1 MWETYT
7 WIHVFPIENGGFY
20 DKLLGF
26 VFVGDFLRRIGIVP
40 WNETNQHQGRVHL
53 GPMIFGSRIFQ
64 ASFRV
69 ANPSGESLLS
79 FNSGFC
85 QELLD
90 TIHSEH
96 CIIIAASQKVVDLI
110 FFCWFQISRSG

>member
-1 MWETYT
+1 MKMYF
-7 WIHVFPIENGGFY
+7 VFPIENGGFY
-20 DKLLGF
+20 KLLGF
-26 VFVGDFLRRIGIVP
+26 VFFGDFLRRKGSYHGMRFSASRP
-40 WNETNQHQGRVHL
+40 
-53 GPMIFGSRIFQ
+53 GPFGSEDFWFTLSKRR
-64 ASFRV
+64 RV

-96 CIIIAASQKVVDLI
+96 CIIIAASQKVVEI
-110 FFCWFQISRSG
+110 FFVGFRSQWSG